1 MIELLAPA
9 GNREAFS
16 AAIEAG
22 ADAIY
27 LGGQQFGARQYADN
41 FAADELAESIRQA
54 HLLGVKVY
62 VTVNTLLDDAE
73 LPVLKDY
80 LRTLYDIGADAAI
93 LQDIGVA
100 RVAKHIAPNLPIHA
114 STQMTA
120 HDLPAV
126 NLLADYGF
134 DRVILSRELSLAEI
148 KTISSGARCQIETF
162 IHGAL
167 CICYSGQ
174 CLMSSMI
181 GGRSGNR
188 GRCAQPCRL
197 PYRLLNSEGQDALAG
212 REIGEYLL
220 SPRDFQTI
228 EFVPELIEAGVVSFK
243 IEGRMKRAEY
253 VAVVVDAY
261 RRAIDRAVADSQ
273 NYHVPR
279 EDLRDLEQIFNRGFT
294 SAHLLEKSGR
304 EMMSDRRPN
313 NRGVLI
319 GRATGYSPEQR
330 LLHLKLEG
338 PLAKGDIVEAWVK
351 VGGRVSIEVGPMLL
365 DDIPVESAQ
374 AGQEIAIF
382 SREAI
387 RPGDRVFK
395 VFDAQ
400 LTEKVRSWFA
410 KPHARRRIP
419 LSLAVRAVV
428 GEPLK
433 ISVRDRQGNTAVAET
448 AFIAQ
453 PARNRPLTPEVLE
466 AQCSRLG
473 NTPFALEQFDT
484 DIQGEVMTPLSE
496 INDARRRCIEA
507 LETER
512 LRPFQ
517 RPPLDRALTLPQLP
531 PAIKLPDTLEL
542 VVKVDTLDQAAAA
555 LTAGADWI
563 MVSGERFHGER
574 FQSADYEKILALV
587 RKQHK
592 RATFCL
598 PRIIRDANRSAA
610 EAQLEWFSHIGPDAV
625 CVANLGSMAMLRQYP
640 DLVMHAD
647 YPLNLFNAQS
657 LAFVQ
662 EQGAACA
669 TLSPELTLGQVQKL
683 AQQSIL
689 PLECL
694 VHGRLTLMVSE
705 FCATG
710 AYLSDAEK
718 SGCDSACRQGEYR
731 LQDRKDEAFPLVTDD
746 ACRMHILNG
755 KELSMLPHVAKFA
768 QAGVARIRIEACQ
781 MNPAEIAKITGTYRQ
796 AIAAGSAGLS
806 ELEIAG
812 AEHADITRGHYFR
825 GVL

>member
-9 GNREAFS
+9 GNKEAFA

-100 RVAKHIAPNLPIHA
+100 RVAKHIVPNLPIHA

-228 EFVPELIEAGVVSFK
+228 EFVPELIDAGVVSFK

-387 RPGDRVFK
+387 RQGDRVFK

-419 LSLAVRAVV
+419 LSMTVRAVA

-433 ISVRDRQGNTAVAET
+433 ISVRDREGNNAVAET

-466 AQCSRLG
+466 AQCSRIG
-473 NTPFALEQFDT
+473 NTSFALEQFNT

-496 INDARRRCIEA
+496 INDARRRCVEA
-507 LETER
+507 LEIER

-517 RPPLDRALTLPQLP
+517 RPPLDRSLALPQLP
-531 PAIKLPDTLEL
+531 PAIKLPDKLEL

-555 LTAGADWI
+555 LSAGADWI

-574 FQSADYEKILALV
+574 FQRADYEKILALV

-592 RATFCL
+592 KATLCL

-718 SGCDSACRQGEYR
+718 PGCDSACRQGEYR

>member
-9 GNREAFS
+9 GNKEAFA

-100 RVAKHIAPNLPIHA
+100 RVAKHIVPNLPIHA

-228 EFVPELIEAGVVSFK
+228 EFVPELIDAGVVSFK

-387 RPGDRVFK
+387 RQGDRVFK

-419 LSLAVRAVV
+419 LSMTVRAVA

-433 ISVRDRQGNTAVAET
+433 ISVRDREGNNAVAET

-466 AQCSRLG
+466 AQCSRIG
-473 NTPFALEQFDT
+473 NTSFALEQFNT

-496 INDARRRCIEA
+496 INDARRRCVEA
-507 LETER
+507 LEIER

-517 RPPLDRALTLPQLP
+517 RPPLDRSLALPQLP
-531 PAIKLPDTLEL
+531 PAIKLPDKLEL

-555 LTAGADWI
+555 LSAGADWI

-574 FQSADYEKILALV
+574 FQRADYEKILALV

-592 RATFCL
+592 KATLCL

-718 SGCDSACRQGEYR
+718 SGCDAACRQGEYR

-746 ACRMHILNG
+746 TCRMHILNG
-755 KELSMLPHVAKFA
+755 KELSMLPHVAKFT

-781 MNPAEIAKITGTYRQ
+781 MNPAEIAKITGTYHR
-796 AIAAGSAGLS
+796 AIAARSAGLS
-806 ELEIAG
+806 ELEIAD